1 MIDFC
6 VFRFIED
13 SGYAHDLI
21 CMVDFVRSGH
31 PGLPVDT
38 HTEAFKNGARTRRA
52 LVATAVVQSTPSLVF
67 R

>member
-31 PGLPVDT
+31 PDLPVDT

-52 LVATAVVQSTPSLVF
+52 LVAAVAVPEILGT
-67 R
+67 

>member
-13 SGYAHDLI
+13 SGYGHDLI

-38 HTEAFKNGARTRRA
+38 TPKRSKTERGRVERSW
-52 LVATAVVQSTPSLVF
+52 QP
-67 R
+67 